1 MLRPYGP
8 TCTKRSDLVSDDDD
22 DVAQR
27 ATTATTYGLRQRW
40 QSRRGKRAA
49 RASPL
54 ISSGLTACAPAYES
68 QVAG

>member
-22 DVAQR
+22 EAQR
-27 ATTATTYGLRQRW
+27 ATAATIYALRQRW

-54 ISSGLTACAPAYES
+54 ISSGLTSCVPAHES